1 MIYSES
7 LFASTRCRFCAS
19 FRSINPGSQVPCT
32 CYNGSPLQTQPSA
45 PHQELALP
53 QIQHGKYCHL
63 DPEDLQGLYSS
74 VSDVDSPNHTPI
86 ASDPTHDLTAFPSEN
101 QWCCRQSVHPVQQI
115 QLPSRQMR
123 ESASSGHACR
133 V

>member
-19 FRSINPGSQVPCT
+19 FRSTNPGSQVPCT
-32 CYNGSPLQTQPSA
+32 CCNGSPLQTLPSA
-45 PHQELALP
+45 PHLEWAPP

-63 DPEDLQGLYSS
+63 DLEDLQGLYSS
-74 VSDVDSPNHTPI
+74 VSDVGSPSHTPN
-86 ASDPTHDLTAFPSEN
+86 ASDLILDLTAFPSEN
-101 QWCCRQSVHPVQQI
+101 QWCCRQSVHPMQQI

-123 ESASSGHACR
+123 ESASSGHAYR